1 MYMASIFSA
10 ATAIS
15 LDTAGSMVLES
26 MSSVPFF
33 TFLKNRRM
41 LTAIQRSLDVER
53 SVNLLRQ
60 HYSTILYSLM
70 TIQFNS
76 VYFCPHI
83 LKYPVG
89 SCVNLYDVGA
99 GWQHGDDAV
108 GSFGHISRAI

>member
-1 MYMASIFSA
+1 MYTAPIFSA

-33 TFLKNRRM
+33 TFLKNSRM

-70 TIQFNS
+70 NQFNS
-76 VYFCPHI
+76 AYFCPHI

-108 GSFGHISRAI
+108 GSFGHISGAI